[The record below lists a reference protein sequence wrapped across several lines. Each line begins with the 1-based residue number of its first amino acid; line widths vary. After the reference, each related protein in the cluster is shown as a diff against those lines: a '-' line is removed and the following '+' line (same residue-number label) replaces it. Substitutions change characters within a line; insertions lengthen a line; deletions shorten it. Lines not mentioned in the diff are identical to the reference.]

1 MFFFDFS
8 VTIIIIIIISYLF
21 MSKVYIDK
29 LQKWHDKHE
38 IASSL
43 FDKDWNLC
51 VEFIYKSKFENTKDL
66 RDFVDI
72 LCWELKFTNKQKWR
86 FILIADELNN
96 NAIEY
101 WSASTSFNILRMKS
115 YVQDWQKYFNLE
127 VEDNWD
133 WKNPK
138 KALDME
144 TMRAHKLKLGYF
156 WHNSIRWRWLFLI
169 IVKLVDRLFFK
180 NSKNKWLIVWI
191 KTKI

>member
-1 MFFFDFS
+1 
-8 VTIIIIIIISYLF
+8 
-21 MSKVYIDK
+21 MSKIYIDK
-29 LQKWHDKHE
+29 LQKWHDKHK
-38 IASSL
+38 IVSSL
-43 FDKDWNLC
+43 FDKDGNIF

-66 RDFVDI
+66 RDFIDI
-72 LCWELKFTNKQKWR
+72 LCEKLNFSDKQKGR
-86 FILIADELNN
+86 FILISDELNN

-101 WSASTSFNILRMKS
+101 WSSPDSFNILRVN
-115 YVQDWQKYFNLE
+115 YYIQDWQKYFNLE

-133 WKNPK
+133 GKSPK

-180 NSKNKWLIVWI
+180 NSKDKWLIVWI